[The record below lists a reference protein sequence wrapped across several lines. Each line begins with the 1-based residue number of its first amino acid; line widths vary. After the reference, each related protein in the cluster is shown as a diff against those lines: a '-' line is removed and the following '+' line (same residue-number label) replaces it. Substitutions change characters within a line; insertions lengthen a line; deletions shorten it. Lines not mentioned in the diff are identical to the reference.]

1 MLRGTERGESGGK
14 NEFLFFFSLLFAW
27 LSSEKVHVLKMF
39 SSDKQAYLSLVIGV
53 CLP

>member
-1 MLRGTERGESGGK
+1 MLRGTGRGESGGK
-14 NEFLFFFSLLFAW
+14 NDFFFSILFAW